1 MVILTIV
8 VGLLTAVLLV
18 PAVSDLF
25 SLLRVPFSRRRR
37 ALLTTKAP
45 SEMPRLLFLVPAHN
59 EERMIESCVRSLTA
73 LQYPADRFAVVVL
86 ADNCSDR
93 TVELARSAGAQ
104 CLERHDQKLPGKP
117 RAIAWALPQ
126 LPLHEFESMIIIDAD
141 TIVDPSFATALANAG
156 PLRHKAFQAYFD
168 VRNPG
173 DSLLTQMNTVLAAA
187 NYRFAYALK
196 RRVGLNA
203 PLMGNGMC
211 LGTAILEAQGW
222 RAFTIAE
229 DWESY
234 ALYTIAG
241 IPIESLVTARLYA
254 QEANSLAQSSTQRK
268 RWTAGK
274 LTVLGRLLVPLLRS
288 REIDAAQKLD
298 AVGELTAQGPVVH
311 LGLVLVA
318 GLLTALLQP
327 PAAGLLLAGL
337 ATSVARLGIYA
348 ILGLSLQPHPFRS
361 AAAFAF
367 LPFYMLWRLG
377 AAVAAL
383 RQIGDKPWVR
393 TARD

>member
-1 MVILTIV
+1 MVVLTFL
-8 VGLLTAVLLV
+8 VGLLAAVLLL
-18 PAVSDLF
+18 PTVSDLF
-25 SLLRVPFSRRRR
+25 SLSRLPFSRRRR
-37 ALLTTKAP
+37 TPVKTTAVP
-45 SEMPRLLFLVPAHN
+45 PRLLFLVPAHN
-59 EERMIESCVRSLTA
+59 EERMIESCVRSLKA

-86 ADNCSDR
+86 ADNCTDR
-93 TVELARSAGAQ
+93 TVALARGAGAQ

-117 RAIAWALPQ
+117 RAIAWALPR
-126 LPLHEFESMIIIDAD
+126 LPLDEFDSMIIIDAD
-141 TIVDPSFATALANAG
+141 TIVDPSFGTALANAG

-211 LGTAILEAQGW
+211 LGTAVLAAHGW

-229 DWESY
+229 DWELY
-234 ALYTIAG
+234 ALYTIVG

-274 LTVLGRLLVPLLRS
+274 LTVLGRLLTPLLRS
-288 REIDAAQKLD
+288 REIGAAQKLD

-311 LGLVLVA
+311 LGLVLVT

-327 PAAGLLLAGL
+327 PLTALLLVGL
-337 ATSVARLGIYA
+337 ATPVARLGIYA
-348 ILGLSLQPHPFRS
+348 VLGLALQPHPFRS
-361 AAAFAF
+361 ATAFAF
-367 LPFYMLWRLG
+367 LPFYMVWRLG

>member
-1 MVILTIV
+1 MVILTII
-8 VGLLTAVLLV
+8 VGVLAAVLLL
-18 PAVSDLF
+18 PTISDLV
-25 SLLRVPFSRRRR
+25 SLVRLPFSKRR
-37 ALLTTKAP
+37 AP
-45 SEMPRLLFLVPAHN
+45 SGANAVPPRLLFLVPAHN
-59 EERMIESCVRSLTA
+59 EERMIESCVRSLEA
-73 LQYPADRFAVVVL
+73 LQYPVDRFAVVVL

-93 TVELARSAGAQ
+93 TVELARAAGAQ
-104 CLERHDQKLPGKP
+104 CLERHDRKLPGKP

-126 LPLHEFESMIIIDAD
+126 LPLDEFDSMIIIDAD
-141 TIVDPSFATALANAG
+141 TIVDPSFGTALAHAG

-211 LGTAILEAQGW
+211 LGTAVLAAQGW

-229 DWESY
+229 DWELY
-234 ALYTIAG
+234 ALYTIDG

-254 QEANSLAQSSTQRK
+254 QEANSLAQSSTQRQ

-274 LTVLGRLLVPLLRS
+274 LTVLGRLIAPLLRS

-298 AVGELTAQGPVVH
+298 AVGELTSQGPVVH
-311 LGLVLVA
+311 LGLVLVT

-327 PAAGLLLAGL
+327 PLAAFLLVGL